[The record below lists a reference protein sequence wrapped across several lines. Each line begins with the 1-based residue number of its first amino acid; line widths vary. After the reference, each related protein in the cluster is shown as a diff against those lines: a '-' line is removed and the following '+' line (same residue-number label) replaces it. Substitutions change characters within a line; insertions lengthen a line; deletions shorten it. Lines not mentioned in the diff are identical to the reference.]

1 MEKVVVTS
9 TASITETFG
18 PVSSFPAISSSVS
31 PHIGVKMTL
40 PNQVTSLGEE
50 MNERA
55 NKAKELSLKEQV
67 AKTQMEEHFEHLN
80 EIFGYIKPD
89 SNKLSVPSFSP
100 RGGKEYEKN
109 GRDGRK

>member
-1 MEKVVVTS
+1 MEKVVVTL
-9 TASITETFG
+9 TASMTETFC

-40 PNQVTSLGEE
+40 PNQVTSFEE
-50 MNERA
+50 MDEKA
-55 NKAKELSLKEQV
+55 NKVKELSLKEQV

-100 RGGKEYEKN
+100 KGGKEYEKN